1 MLHPLP
7 LSTLFPYTTLFRSRP
22 ETSAMH
28 LVTDNVLFFEF
39 VPFDPQFI
47 DSDGSVVQDAPVKRF
62 SEVEEGEEYIL
73 LISTVS
79 GLWRY
84 MIGDTILFTDIDRA
98 EIKITGRTKFF
109 MNEIGRAS
117 CRERVEMTVGGGTL
131 E

>member
-28 LVTDNVLFFEF
+28 LVTDNGVFFEF

-47 DSDGSVVQDAPVKRF
+47 ASDGSVVQDAPVKRF

-84 MIGDTILFTDIDRA
+84 MIGDTILFTDI
-98 EIKITGRTKFF
+98 
-109 MNEIGRAS
+109 EIGR
-117 CRERVEMTVGGGTL
+117 ERVGREYIL
-131 E
+131 R